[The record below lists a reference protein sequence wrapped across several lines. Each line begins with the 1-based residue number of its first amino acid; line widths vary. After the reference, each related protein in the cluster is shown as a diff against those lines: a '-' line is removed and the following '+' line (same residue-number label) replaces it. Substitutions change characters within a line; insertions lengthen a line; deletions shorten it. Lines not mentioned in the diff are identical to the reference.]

1 MAAKGS
7 EEKALVIEK
16 LMELFPEAFEH
27 EKVLRIPIGEVEIKV
42 SLTCAKDNILAEV
55 GTPMVTPTSLDPT
68 PEELEEV
75 DRMLGKL
82 GF

>member
-7 EEKALVIEK
+7 EEKTLVIEK

-42 SLTCAKDNILAEV
+42 SLTCAKDNIRQAAAVPLNTLSEPTEEEVAEV
-55 GTPMVTPTSLDPT
+55 QDLISKMGV
-68 PEELEEV
+68 
-75 DRMLGKL
+75 
-82 GF
+82 